1 MNGGIR
7 AKLSVAVHSVGRLLR
22 LKQQQLISPCQ
33 VVDTERR
40 LMPAV
45 IGDIA
50 SAAVRLRSSPSAS
63 RPETKK
69 LPITASIRSSMAPSK
84 RSTAKASPSG
94 SAKRAPATLRSTS
107 GAGFEFEDLISTW
120 QLVKALSGEQ
130 APGIGGVVT
139 QIQAQVSTLGWR
151 IDDLLLTAL
160 AATTLRRLAI
170 SAKGNLQ
177 VTAAGLPADFV
188 ARAWEQWRD
197 PQGPFNR
204 AADGLALVTL
214 GTHPIFDAAW
224 REVKSACSGTD
235 SALAMSRIRTNK
247 SQSGVF
253 DSVQKPG
260 GASDEE
266 TIELIRR
273 LHVLP
278 TDLQFAQSEN
288 ETQAIAQCRRLLASG
303 RDDEAQALWNN
314 LINVAKGVRLRTGT
328 ITVLDLLSMLRGK
341 FGLRHHPDFERDW
354 ETLSNITADH
364 KARIETN
371 LPSGYVVP
379 RTTEIASLQAAIADS
394 PISVV
399 FGESGSGK
407 SALVKSV
414 LDGTY
419 PSWNQVWFGP
429 EELKTALSAA
439 RRSALP
445 LGHELSLVLNAT
457 VNPQNVLVIDSAER
471 IEVGEFGVIRQLL
484 RAIIPH
490 EGATTEGAWRV
501 VIVTQTQ
508 SLIEGEDTMLG
519 GRYAHL
525 VEVDTLPS
533 DAVKIALLPSPV
545 LGWLAAHDDTIA
557 ALTNLRTL
565 AWVIKAGSALV
576 STAGGLAS
584 HTAIAD
590 RLWKYWTKDRADV
603 QALMM
608 RFAQREASF
617 ERSFA
622 LTDLDPAET
631 ATFTQRPHELPL
643 RLNERT
649 NRVEFDHDLAA
660 DWARFQFL
668 KQIWTDTPQWAA
680 LAGSPLWTN
689 ALRMLGQFLLRQ
701 LVETG
706 SAWDVAFASAEAA
719 KNELAGHILL
729 DALCLDSN
737 AEHFLTERV
746 DLLLGNDA
754 KHLARLLQRFHHIA
768 TVPTGGG
775 MGPDAAVSLYMEAQY
790 RSLVFGRWPP
800 VLRFLIAQR
809 ERLAG
814 LVSSSLAKVIQ
825 TWLMKTPYTVGDR
838 PMPFRLEL
846 AEMALAMART
856 VQIQKGHG
864 VMYLT
869 REPLL
874 YTAPMAGAA
883 DLPAEVK
890 HWALELAGRR
900 EIDADV
906 KRRVAEVQLQQA
918 KAHSERLKT
927 DAEYRAHHEQ
937 RKQIPP
943 ALGSFRDRLPPWPL
957 GASNRIDMD
966 FRNACIKENGIQSLM
981 RAQPELAAEVLLAL
995 IIDDQP
1001 EREYG
1006 SRRSE
1011 LDLGLDYAQDAYP
1024 TAFWKSPF
1032 FTFLQLAPETALNA
1046 LIALVNFCTERWVAQ
1061 AVIDRTGEIPGVPL
1075 QFADGSA
1082 KIFPGGWQVFHWP
1095 QSNHTG
1101 NGNLF
1106 CALDALERW
1115 LTLKL
1120 DASDDIT
1127 AHIERILREGNSAAF
1142 VSVLLNVAK
1151 YRPSLLKGPLASL
1164 TTCPRLF
1171 RWDSARVELVRYNF
1185 DAGSWLRDGQ
1195 AVFDFARDWTL
1206 APHRQQRFLDLL
1218 VELLLADD
1226 DFARRLQAL
1235 LPTWTL
1241 PEDPKAALETKLDFA
1256 RLDRANYP
1264 TDIDQ
1269 ATGTNDHGFVCPDE
1283 LRDEVLSW
1291 QTAAAPALSYILVPD
1306 RCEQRLLGGQPLTGD
1321 EAAYLISLIQQC
1333 EAEAEGDDPGA
1344 KSRCRSAA
1352 AGTLVALGG
1361 AWLAQNA
1368 EAQKHALEIVRAG
1381 VAAVPSTGEE
1391 IRGRRMGSLTDELK
1405 FSAYAVMHLWLANGP
1420 GVQEWETAVLSL
1432 LTSGDARAI
1441 EVVVGAAHANREQL
1455 GPAWWRL
1462 LRAGLFWSGLVLL
1475 TPHHGDSG
1483 AAKRTWT
1490 AWLARLRRFPLRG
1503 PNATSD
1509 DLDFKRVAE
1518 GQERLDFR
1526 RRTRIYD
1533 AGDQTWRRKPERDR
1547 DGILDTQF
1555 LGALFHW
1562 LIEGEGTGDREVDTR
1577 LVLRIWDY
1585 DVTRAKTRAK
1595 KEYGEYDLPSQ
1606 NLGYNVLQKLGTL
1619 SIAAPAGDDPA
1630 VWKPV
1635 LVHGPA
1641 AHYALQHFISGFFLC
1656 LGKGEDPVAFERVWR
1671 ATAEHGLAAD
1681 WSQPGLWFHGLRL
1694 IGNLLGFGNENALS
1708 RLSPGA
1714 SLRMKDV
1721 YERWAGVHLARDEE
1735 CLRRFCHFL
1744 TTTFGAPLRLD
1755 GLSWIAAMLKNCNPS
1770 RHWYRDGTSE
1780 ALIELVAVAL
1790 KSDAATLSQDA
1801 QPRQA
1806 LVEIAAALAAMNI
1819 PAALA
1824 LQERIK
1830 HLR

>member
-1 MNGGIR
+1 
-7 AKLSVAVHSVGRLLR
+7 
-22 LKQQQLISPCQ
+22 
-33 VVDTERR
+33 
-40 LMPAV
+40 
-45 IGDIA
+45 
-50 SAAVRLRSSPSAS
+50 
-63 RPETKK
+63 
-69 LPITASIRSSMAPSK
+69 MAPSK
-84 RSTAKASPSG
+84 NRSTAKASPSG
-94 SAKRAPATLRSTS
+94 STKRTPATLRSTS
-107 GAGFEFEDLISTW
+107 GAGFEFEDLISAW

-139 QIQAQVSTLGWR
+139 QVQAQVSTLGWR
-151 IDDLLLTAL
+151 IDDLLVTAL
-160 AATTLRRLAI
+160 AATAQRRLAI

-177 VTAAGLPADFV
+177 VTAAGLPADFA

-204 AADGLALVTL
+204 VADGLALVTL
-214 GTHPIFDAAW
+214 GTHPKFDAAW

-235 SALAMSRIRTNK
+235 SALAMSRIRPNK
-247 SQSGVF
+247 SQSAIF

-288 ETQAIAQCRRLLASG
+288 ETQAIAQCRRLLESG
-303 RDDEAQALWNN
+303 SNDEAQDLWNH
-314 LINVAKGVRLRTGT
+314 LVKVAKGVRLRSGT
-328 ITVLDLLSMLRGK
+328 IKLLDLLSMLRGK

-354 ETLSNITADH
+354 ETLSNITVDR

-379 RTTEIASLQAAIADS
+379 RTKEIASLQAAIADN

-399 FGESGSGK
+399 FGESGLGK
-407 SALVKSV
+407 SALVKSM
-414 LDGTY
+414 LDSAY
-419 PSWNQVWFGP
+419 PSWNQLWFGP

-445 LGHELSLVLNAT
+445 LGHELSLVLNST
-457 VNPQNVLVIDSAER
+457 VNPHNVLVIDSAER
-471 IEVGEFGVIRQLL
+471 IEVGEFVVIRQLL
-484 RAIIPH
+484 RAVSQH
-490 EGATTEGAWRV
+490 EGATTESAWRV

-525 VEVDTLPS
+525 IEVEPLGS
-533 DAVKIALLPSPV
+533 DAVKLALLPSPV

-557 ALTNLRTL
+557 ALTNLKTL
-565 AWVIKAGSALV
+565 AYVIKAGPALGA
-576 STAGGLAS
+576 TACGLAS

-590 RLWKYWTKDRADV
+590 RLWKYWTKDLPDV

-631 ATFTQRPHELPL
+631 TTFTQRPHELPL

-668 KQIWTDTPQWAA
+668 RQIWADTPQWAA
-680 LAGSPLWTN
+680 LAGNPLWTN

-706 SAWDVAFASAEAA
+706 TAWDIAFASAETA

-729 DALCLDSN
+729 DALCLDPN
-737 AEHFLTERV
+737 AERLLTERV

-754 KHLARLLQRFHHIA
+754 KTFTRLLQRFHHIA
-768 TVPTGGG
+768 TMPMGGG
-775 MGPDAAVSLYMEAQY
+775 AGPDAAVSLYMDAQY

-814 LVSSSLAKVIQ
+814 LVSSPLAKVIQ
-825 TWLMKTPYTVGDR
+825 TWLMNTPPTVGDS
-838 PMPFRLEL
+838 PTPFRLEL

-856 VQIQKGHG
+856 VQVHKGHG

-874 YTAPMAGAA
+874 YTATMAGAA
-883 DLPAEVK
+883 DLPLEVR

-906 KRRVAEVQLQQA
+906 KRRIAEVQLQQA
-918 KAHSERLKT
+918 KAHAERLKT
-927 DAEYRAHHEQ
+927 NADYKARHEQ
-937 RKQIPP
+937 RKHIP
-943 ALGSFRDRLPPWPL
+943 LSIGSLRDRLPPWPL
-957 GASNRIDMD
+957 GASDRIDLD

-1006 SRRSE
+1006 TRRSK

-1032 FTFLQLAPETALNA
+1032 FPFLQLAPETALTA
-1046 LIALVNFCTERWVAQ
+1046 LIALVNFCTARWIAE
-1061 AVIDRTGEIPGVPL
+1061 VIDERSSKVPGVAL
-1075 QFADGSA
+1075 QFGNGSV
-1082 KIFPGGWQVFHWP
+1082 KTFSGGWEVFDWP
-1095 QSNHTG
+1095 QSNAMG
-1101 NGNLF
+1101 RGNLF

-1115 LTLKL
+1115 LTLRL

-1151 YRPSLLKGPLASL
+1151 YRSSLLNGPLAPL
-1164 TTCPRLF
+1164 TTFPELF
-1171 RWDSARVELVRYNF
+1171 NWDSARVTQVGFNF
-1185 DAGSWLRDGQ
+1185 VAWSWIQGGQ
-1195 AVFDFARDWTL
+1195 AIFDFARDWTL
-1206 APHRQQRFLDLL
+1206 ASHRQRKFLDVV

-1226 DFARRLQAL
+1226 DFAERLQAL

-1241 PEDPKAALETKLDFA
+1241 PEDPKAALESKLDFA

-1269 ATGTNDHGFVCPDE
+1269 ATSANDRGFVCPDE

-1291 QTAAAPALSYILVPD
+1291 QAASAPAHSYFLVPD
-1306 RCEQRLLGGQPLTGD
+1306 QCEQRLRTGQPLAD
-1321 EAAYLISLIQQC
+1321 EEAAYLFSLIQQC
-1333 EAEAEGDDPGA
+1333 EAEAEGDDA
-1344 KSRCRSAA
+1344 DEKSRCRSAA
-1352 AGTLVALGG
+1352 GDTLVALGG
-1361 AWLAQNA
+1361 AWLTQNA
-1368 EAQKHALEIVRAG
+1368 EAQSHAREIVRAG
-1381 VAAVPSTGEE
+1381 VATVPSTGEE
-1391 IRGRRMGSLTDELK
+1391 IRGRHMGNLTDELK

-1420 GVQEWETAVLSL
+1420 GVQEWEHAVLSL
-1432 LTSGDARAI
+1432 LTSGNARAVNVI
-1441 EVVVGAAHANREQL
+1441 VGVAHANREQL
-1455 GPAWWRL
+1455 GTAWWRL

-1475 TPHHGDSG
+1475 TPHHGEGGD
-1483 AAKRTWT
+1483 AERTWT

-1503 PNATSD
+1503 PNATPD
-1509 DLDFKRVAE
+1509 DLDFKRVSE
-1518 GQERLDFR
+1518 SQERLDFR

-1533 AGDQTWRRKPERDR
+1533 ASDQTWRRKPEHDR
-1547 DGILDTQF
+1547 GGLLDTQF
-1555 LGALFHW
+1555 LDALFHW
-1562 LIEGEGTGDREVDTR
+1562 LIEGGGTGDRDLDTR

-1585 DVTRAKTRAK
+1585 DVARAKARAQE
-1595 KEYGEYDLPSQ
+1595 EYGEYELPSQ
-1606 NLGYNVLQKLGTL
+1606 NLGYSVLQKLGML
-1619 SIAAPAGDDPA
+1619 SIAAPAGEDAA

-1635 LVHGPA
+1635 FIHGPA
-1641 AHYALQHFISGFFLC
+1641 AHYALQHFISGFFLR
-1656 LGKGEDPVAFERVWR
+1656 LGKGDDPIAFERVWR
-1671 ATAEHGLAAD
+1671 ATAEYGLAAG
-1681 WSQPGLWFHGLRL
+1681 WSQPSLWFRSLRL
-1694 IGNLLGFGNENALS
+1694 ICDLLGFGNENFLS
-1708 RLSPGA
+1708 HLSPGA
-1714 SLRMKDV
+1714 ALRMKDV
-1721 YERWAGVHLARDEE
+1721 YERWAATQLARDEE
-1735 CLRRFCHFL
+1735 CLKRFCHFL
-1744 TTTFGAPLRLD
+1744 TTTFGTPLRLD
-1755 GLSWIAAMLKNCNPS
+1755 GLRWIAAMLKACDLP
-1770 RHWYRDGTSE
+1770 RPWYRDRTTE

-1790 KSDAATLSQDA
+1790 KSDAAALSQHA
-1801 QPRQA
+1801 QSRQA

-1819 PAALA
+1819 PTALA